1 MRRPLPRRGWGL
13 ERSLGAGSDDAAMAA
28 SSERVGVEIFTEFGD
43 VADWEH
49 GLKMLL
55 FFFENCRNLVGL
67 VGSDF

>member
-1 MRRPLPRRGWGL
+1 
-13 ERSLGAGSDDAAMAA
+13 LGAGSDDAAMAA

-55 FFFENCRNLVGL
+55 FFFLKIVEI
-67 VGSDF
+67 